1 MVTKTM
7 KEILLKDKKDN
18 PGREEKKIEECKEKL
33 AIRKLF
39 EYMDAYN
46 YSNECIDVVVQKMK
60 KTTNDNE
67 VLYYINMLHEW
78 IGEKRCRKRH
88 KKNY

>member
-1 MVTKTM
+1 MATKTM
-7 KEILLKDKKDN
+7 KELLLKDKKN
-18 PGREEKKIEECKEKL
+18 NHGREKKKVEECKEKL
-33 AIRKLF
+33 AIREIF
-39 EYMDAYN
+39 DYMDTNSYP
-46 YSNECIDVVVQKMK
+46 NERIDVVVREMK
-60 KTTNDNE
+60 KTTDDDE